1 MRLEPD
7 VEFNTKSGGCED
19 MNTAQVIPFQKP
31 PQPKQEAGKS
41 MYSDKFVQGYVM
53 SSRLYRKEVWPFLS
67 DAARNVYEQLENWI
81 NGQLKETDHIS
92 HRQIQ
97 GGELKGSNKLSSAT
111 VSSGLKELIWFEVV
125 TVIEKN
131 NRIGNK
137 YQINEVSLVEYF
149 EQFSALEIKALRFS
163 NESASISEALQL
175 VKRQPISNESASAS
189 GSGASIDI
197 PLDSLD
203 IKKRTSLVDNSET
216 EIFSDS
222 VEYHEDNK
230 NLYSLRELAAVY
242 TIQTDLADQAKRIN
256 PKLDDAKILS
266 ELKNFAQWSTSR
278 EKTTAQGWM
287 NYWIYRIQK
296 LSTTKAK
303 SSKPKSKGLSDAQ
316 LNYFASE
323 LCNHHDFRSKH
334 SNIGESQKAFE
345 SRINTNI
352 RKPEYADTY
361 GPYLHELGFVVD
373 LGASL

>member
-1 MRLEPD
+1 MQTTSE
-7 VEFNTKSGGCED
+7 TED
-19 MNTAQVIPFQKP
+19 T
-31 PQPKQEAGKS
+31 
-41 MYSDKFVQGYVM
+41 
-53 SSRLYRKEVWPFLS
+53 
-67 DAARNVYEQLENWI
+67 
-81 NGQLKETDHIS
+81 
-92 HRQIQ
+92 
-97 GGELKGSNKLSSAT
+97 
-111 VSSGLKELIWFEVV
+111 
-125 TVIEKN
+125 
-131 NRIGNK
+131 
-137 YQINEVSLVEYF
+137 
-149 EQFSALEIKALRFS
+149 
-163 NESASISEALQL
+163 
-175 VKRQPISNESASAS
+175 
-189 GSGASIDI
+189 IDI

-203 IKKRTSLVDNSET
+203 IKKRISSVDNSET

-222 VEYHEDNK
+222 VEYHGDNK
-230 NLYSLRELAAVY
+230 NLYSLRELAGVY

-256 PKLDDAKILS
+256 PKLDDSKILS

-316 LNYFASE
+316 VNYFVSE
-323 LCNHHDFRSKH
+323 LCNYQNFKSKH
-334 SNIGESQKAFE
+334 SHIGESQKAFE

>member
-1 MRLEPD
+1 MEPD
-7 VEFNTKSGGCED
+7 DEFNTKGGGCED

-31 PQPKQEAGKS
+31 TQPKQEAGKS

-67 DAARNVYEQLENWI
+67 DAARNVYAELENRI
-81 NGQLKETDHIS
+81 NGHNKESDFVSYSQL
-92 HRQIQ
+92 Q
-97 GGELKGSNKLSSAT
+97 GGDLEGSRQLSRET
-111 VSSGLKELIWFEVV
+111 VRNGIKELLNLGVITATATGKRGMKSYRLNDISLTNQFGNR
-125 TVIEKN
+125 TSSVIEPVHKSNQNQFGNRTNTGSETELTIDNKN
-131 NRIGNK
+131 
-137 YQINEVSLVEYF
+137 L
-149 EQFSALEIKALRFS
+149 
-163 NESASISEALQL
+163 
-175 VKRQPISNESASAS
+175 
-189 GSGASIDI
+189 
-197 PLDSLD
+197 LD
-203 IKKRTSLVDNSET
+203 IKKRTSSVDNSET

-222 VEYHEDNK
+222 VEYHGDNK
-230 NLYSLRELAAVY
+230 NLYSLRELAGVY

-256 PKLDDAKILS
+256 PKLDDSKILS

-303 SSKPKSKGLSDAQ
+303 ASKPKSKGLSDAQ
-316 LNYFASE
+316 VNYFVSE
-323 LCNHHDFRSKH
+323 LCNYQSFKSKH
-334 SNIGESQKAFE
+334 SHIGESQKAFE
-345 SRINTNI
+345 TRISSNI

>member
-1 MRLEPD
+1 METD
-7 VEFNTKSGGCED
+7 VEFNTKGGGCED

-31 PQPKQEAGKS
+31 TQPKQEAGKS

-67 DAARNVYEQLENWI
+67 DAARNVYAELENRI
-81 NGQLKETDHIS
+81 NGHNKESDFVSYSQL
-92 HRQIQ
+92 Q
-97 GGELKGSNKLSSAT
+97 GGDLEGSRQLGRKT
-111 VSSGLKELIWFEVV
+111 VSFGIKELIELGVV
-125 TVIEKN
+125 SIVESGKQGVKKYRLNDISLKDRFTKETSSLTTPVHKQNQDRFTKETKTGSPSELTIDNKN
-131 NRIGNK
+131 
-137 YQINEVSLVEYF
+137 L
-149 EQFSALEIKALRFS
+149 
-163 NESASISEALQL
+163 
-175 VKRQPISNESASAS
+175 
-189 GSGASIDI
+189 
-197 PLDSLD
+197 LD
-203 IKKRTSLVDNSET
+203 IKKRTSSVDNSET

-222 VEYHEDNK
+222 VEYHGDNK
-230 NLYSLRELAAVY
+230 NLYSLRELAGVY

>member
-1 MRLEPD
+1 METD

-67 DAARNVYEQLENWI
+67 DAARNVYAELENRI
-81 NGQLKETDHIS
+81 NGHNKESDFVSYSQL
-92 HRQIQ
+92 Q
-97 GGELKGSNKLSSAT
+97 GGELEGSRKLGRTTVSNALQELIKLEVITVIADGKKGSKSYRINDISLKDRFTNRTSTATGLVQLQDQYQSTNETETSPVTGLTIDNKNL
-111 VSSGLKELIWFEVV
+111 
-125 TVIEKN
+125 
-131 NRIGNK
+131 
-137 YQINEVSLVEYF
+137 
-149 EQFSALEIKALRFS
+149 
-163 NESASISEALQL
+163 
-175 VKRQPISNESASAS
+175 
-189 GSGASIDI
+189 
-197 PLDSLD
+197 LD
-203 IKKRTSLVDNSET
+203 IKKRTSSVDNSET

-222 VEYHEDNK
+222 VEYHGDNK
-230 NLYSLRELAAVY
+230 NLYSLRELAGVY

-256 PKLDDAKILS
+256 PKLDDSKILS

-296 LSTTKAK
+296 LSATKAK

-316 LNYFASE
+316 VNYFVSE
-323 LCNHHDFRSKH
+323 LCNYQSFKSKH
-334 SNIGESQKAFE
+334 SHIGESQKAFE
-345 SRINTNI
+345 TRISSNI

-373 LGASL
+373 LGANL